1 MIGFLLKIIQHENE
15 KHKQAL
21 MGFYESW
28 LIIPVI
34 FSLLLL
40 SMAGDTKSYDP
51 VYLQELF
58 HSYANETLSKHHT
71 GHFYNVSLPS
81 NSSGMQVSVI
91 RIRSREFW
99 ATGVNFSS
107 LRIPPRVI
115 ALPFVK
121 RIALLNENLGNW
133 SSHYYQVPN
142 HSLVAPVVG
151 FSAFDASNPSTLSNE
166 ELTLIVSG
174 DPVSILFP
182 DIVLKD
188 KNVTLKCVKFG
199 AGMSVEFS
207 NMTTPNECVAKG
219 PGHFSVVIPFQPQPP
234 RPLPPSPKTKDERSW
249 KSWVIGFV
257 AGFGGLVLL
266 ILVGVA
272 TYKLV
277 RRKMIRKMESES
289 EKAEPLDTTW
299 IGRSRMP
306 SASMIRT
313 QPALE
318 HEYVP

>member
-1 MIGFLLKIIQHENE
+1 MIGPLLKIIQHE
-15 KHKQAL
+15 KPQRAL
-21 MGFYESW
+21 MGFYKSW

-40 SMAGDTKSYDP
+40 SMASATRSYDP

-71 GHFYNVSLPS
+71 GYFYNLSLPS

-91 RIRSREFW
+91 RLRSGEFW
-99 ATGVNFSS
+99 ARGVNFSS
-107 LRIPPRVI
+107 LRIPPRVM

-133 SSHYYQVPN
+133 SSYYYQVPN

-151 FSAFDASNPSTLSNE
+151 FSAFDASNSSTLSNE

-174 DPVSILFP
+174 DPISILFH

-207 NMTTPNECVAKG
+207 NMTTPNECVTKG
-219 PGHFSVVIPFQPQPP
+219 PGHFSVVIPFQPRPP
-234 RPLPPSPKTKDERSW
+234 RPPKTEEERSW

-257 AGFGGLVLL
+257 AGFGGLVLF
-266 ILVGVA
+266 ILVGA
-272 TYKLV
+272 AIYKLV